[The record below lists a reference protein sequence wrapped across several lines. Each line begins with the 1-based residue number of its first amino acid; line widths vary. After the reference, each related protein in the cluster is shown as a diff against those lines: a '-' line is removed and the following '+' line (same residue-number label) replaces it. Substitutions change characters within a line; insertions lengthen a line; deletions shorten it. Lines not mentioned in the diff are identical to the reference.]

1 MASVVMIEPNIRH
14 SMIII
19 TSSIEMIFGST
30 AVGVAVGIPVPVW
43 TVYSI

>member
-1 MASVVMIEPNIRH
+1 MTSVVMIEPNIRQ

-19 TSSIEMIFGST
+19 TSSIETIFGSA

-43 TVYSI
+43 IVYSI